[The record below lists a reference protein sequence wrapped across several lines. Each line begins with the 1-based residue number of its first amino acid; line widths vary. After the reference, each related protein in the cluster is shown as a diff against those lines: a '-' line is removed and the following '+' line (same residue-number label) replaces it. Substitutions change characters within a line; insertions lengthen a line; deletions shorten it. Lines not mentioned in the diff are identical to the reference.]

1 MIYAKEIIQDKF
13 WIVKDDNIN
22 VATLEKKEDNLYLLI
37 KDNEKQTAT
46 KEQLTEVFGLDVFSS
61 QAKVSDVIKELSDFD
76 GYPTK
81 VKPCNVEW
89 KSNIPTFTKTPSGKE
104 TFCAGYYGVQ
114 FEGGTFF
121 SFNPK
126 LETLTEKCIEW
137 IGPFKNEMEANIN
150 ISSFKKKQ
158 KMEKI

>member
-1 MIYAKEIIQDKF
+1 MLYAKEIIQDKF
-13 WIVKDDNIN
+13 WIIKDDNVN
-22 VATLEKKEDNLYLLI
+22 VATLEKKDTDSYLVI
-37 KDNEKQTAT
+37 KDNQKNTVTQS
-46 KEQLTEVFGLDVFSS
+46 QLNEMFNTDIFSS
-61 QAKVSDVIKELSDFD
+61 QAKVSDVVKELSHFE

-81 VKPCNVEW
+81 VKPCNTEW
-89 KSNIPTFTKTPSGKE
+89 KDKIPTFTKTPNGKE
-104 TFCAGYYGVQ
+104 IFCAGYYGVQ

-126 LETLTEKCIEW
+126 IETLTEKCIEW

>member
-1 MIYAKEIIQDKF
+1 MLYAKEIIQDKF
-13 WIVKDDNIN
+13 WIIKDDNVNI
-22 VATLEKKEDNLYLLI
+22 ATLEKKDTDSYLVI
-37 KDNEKQTAT
+37 KNNQKNTVTQSQLNEMFNT
-46 KEQLTEVFGLDVFSS
+46 DIFSS
-61 QAKVSDVIKELSDFD
+61 QAKVSDVIKELSQFE

-81 VKPCNVEW
+81 VKPCNTEW
-89 KSNIPTFTKTPSGKE
+89 KDKIPTFTKTPNGKE
-104 TFCAGYYGVQ
+104 IFCAGYYGVQ

-158 KMEKI
+158 QMEKI

>member
-1 MIYAKEIIQDKF
+1 MLYAKEIIQDKF
-13 WIVKDDNIN
+13 WIIKDDNVN
-22 VATLEKKEDNLYLLI
+22 VATLEKKDTDSYLVI
-37 KDNEKQTAT
+37 KDNQKNTVTQS
-46 KEQLTEVFGLDVFSS
+46 QLNEMFNTDIFSS
-61 QAKVSDVIKELSDFD
+61 QAKVSDVIKELSQFE

-81 VKPCNVEW
+81 VKPCNTEW
-89 KSNIPTFTKTPSGKE
+89 KDKIPTFTKTPNGKE
-104 TFCAGYYGVQ
+104 IFCAGYYGVQ

-126 LETLTEKCIEW
+126 LETLTEKCIKW

-158 KMEKI
+158 QMEKI